1 MSAKIQ
7 TPLGHAIPPASYHS
21 LTAHMPTWS
30 HSVRFAERDPE
41 LIASLKTMYPRIILH
56 KAVEKLATMIARKA
70 SVTSETRCLPFTSFH
85 AASQCVVF
93 STSASRGENAVLQ
106 KDISIRIFDADVRF
120 WVVFFPL
127 SGFGTVHSF
136 WNNSGTGIPSR
147 RAEKSSKNLELL
159 HEVYDDTPE
168 RKPADGPVYG
178 LIQQRIATL
187 LERAP
192 AGPPRQ
198 AKVSPGD
205 VFLFPTGMAAIY
217 NLHRYLF
224 QRYNSTSIQLG
235 LAFVNTIHVLE
246 DFGPG
251 TKFLIEGTPG
261 DIELLEEYL
270 EDERKEGRKVQA
282 LWTEIPSNP
291 LLITPDFGKLR
302 LLADE
307 YGFLLIVDDT
317 IGSFCNIDLLGVA
330 DVIVTSLTKSFSGYA
345 NVMGGSVSLNPSS
358 PRYPELKQIF
368 AESYSNDYF
377 EEEAVVL
384 ERNSSDY
391 LSRSAILN
399 NNAAR
404 LVEYLNDKANDP
416 KSCVYRVYYPTTQS
430 SLPNYQERMRRPTA
444 EFTPG
449 YGGLFS
455 VELSTEE
462 HAIAFYDNLNM
473 HKGPHFGAPMALAC
487 PYAMILYSKEL
498 EKSRYCDLS
507 MAQVRIG
514 VGLEDIELLLADFKI
529 ALEAADAVGKVKG
542 E

>member
-1 MSAKIQ
+1 
-7 TPLGHAIPPASYHS
+7 
-21 LTAHMPTWS
+21 MPTWS

-56 KAVEKLATMIARKA
+56 EAVEKLANMIARKA
-70 SVTSETRCLPFTSFH
+70 SVTSETRCLPFTSFR

-93 STSASRGENAVLQ
+93 STSASRGEDAVLQ

-159 HEVYDDTPE
+159 HEVYDDTLE
-168 RKPADGPVYG
+168 RKLADGLVYG

-205 VFLFPTGMAAIY
+205 
-217 NLHRYLF
+217 
-224 QRYNSTSIQLG
+224 LG

-307 YGFLLIVDDT
+307 YGFVLIVDDT

-345 NVMGGSVSLNPSS
+345 DVMGGSVSLNPSS

-399 NNAAR
+399 SNAAR
-404 LVEYLNDKANDP
+404 LVEYLNDKVNDT

-430 SLPNYQERMRRPTA
+430 SLPNYQERMRKPTA

-462 HAIAFYDNLNM
+462 HTIAFYENLNV
-473 HKGPHFGAPMALAC
+473 HKGPHFGAPMVLAC

-529 ALEAADAVGKVKG
+529 ALEAADAVGEVKG
-542 E
+542 V

>member
-1 MSAKIQ
+1 
-7 TPLGHAIPPASYHS
+7 
-21 LTAHMPTWS
+21 
-30 HSVRFAERDPE
+30 
-41 LIASLKTMYPRIILH
+41 
-56 KAVEKLATMIARKA
+56 
-70 SVTSETRCLPFTSFH
+70 
-85 AASQCVVF
+85 VVF
-93 STSASRGENAVLQ
+93 STSASRGEDAILQ
-106 KDISIRIFDADVRF
+106 KDISIRMFDADVRF

-127 SGFGTVHSF
+127 LGFGTVHSF

-147 RAEKSSKNLELL
+147 RAGISLMHLDLL
-159 HEVYDDTPE
+159 HEVYDDIP
-168 RKPADGPVYG
+168 KPRQADGPVYG

-198 AKVSPGD
+198 AKVSPAD

-217 NLHRYLF
+217 NLHRYLL
-224 QRYNSTSIQLG
+224 QRYNSTSIQFG
-235 LAFVNTIHVLE
+235 LAFVNTTHVLE

-251 TKFLIEGTPG
+251 TKLLIEGTLR
-261 DIELLEEYL
+261 DIELLGEYL
-270 EDERKEGRKVQA
+270 GDERKEGRKVQA

-291 LLITPDFGKLR
+291 LLITPDLGKLR
-302 LLADE
+302 SLADE
-307 YGFLLIVDDT
+307 YGFLLVVDDT

-330 DVIVTSLTKSFSGYA
+330 DIVVTSLTKSFSGYA
-345 NVMGGSVSLNPSS
+345 DVMGGSVSLNPSS
-358 PRYPELKQIF
+358 ERYPELKQMF

-384 ERNSSDY
+384 ERNSRDY
-391 LSRSAILN
+391 LSRSATLN

-404 LVEYLNDKANDP
+404 LVEYLNEKANDP
-416 KSCVYRVYYPTTQS
+416 KSCVCRIYYPTTQS
-430 SLPNYQERMRRPTA
+430 SLLNYQDRMRRPTE

-462 HAIAFYDNLNM
+462 RAIAFYDNLNV

-487 PYAMILYSKEL
+487 PYAMILYSKGL
-498 EKSRYCDLS
+498 KNSRYCDLS

-514 VGLEDIELLLADFKI
+514 VGLDDIELLLADFKF
-529 ALEAADAVGKVKG
+529 ALEAADAVEEVKWG
-542 E
+542 